1 MGAETAT
8 AMTMETVI
16 STIGSVFTGAMGWAS
31 DVGNTITSTPLLL
44 FGVVLSFVGVGIG
57 LFKRMLNV

>member
-1 MGAETAT
+1 METAT
-8 AMTMETVI
+8 TVMTMETVI
-16 STIGSVFTGAMGWAS
+16 STIGTVFNGALGWAS
-31 DVGNTITSTPLLL
+31 TVANTVTGTPLLL